1 MNQKKT
7 RYSSLIYSLAALA
20 GLIVVWQGVVL
31 FTGVPRFILPPPAL
45 VFSAF
50 VENWR
55 LITDHGLVTFTEV
68 VLGLIIGIILGIAT
82 ALQLEI
88 SPTARLF
95 LRPILVFSQAIP
107 VFALAPVLTLW
118 LGYGLISKVT
128 MAVLIIYFPV
138 TSAFFDGLRKTPSG
152 LLDLAKVMQATN
164 LRTLFYLKIPAAMP
178 SLLSGIRL
186 AAVYA
191 PIGATIGEW
200 VGSSE
205 GLGYL
210 MLLANGRVKTD
221 LMFAALFTLGALSI
235 ALYGL
240 INVTINKFCFIYEN
254 SSNNDAF

>member
-1 MNQKKT
+1 M
-7 RYSSLIYSLAALA
+7 
-20 GLIVVWQGVVL
+20 
-31 FTGVPRFILPPPAL
+31 
-45 VFSAF
+45 
-50 VENWR
+50 
-55 LITDHGLVTFTEV
+55 
-68 VLGLIIGIILGIAT
+68 GIAT
-82 ALQLEI
+82 ALQLEM

-138 TSAFFDGLRKTPSG
+138 TSAFFDGLRKTPPG
-152 LLDLAKVMQATN
+152 LLDLATVMQATN

-178 SLLSGIRL
+178 SLLSGVRL

-221 LMFAALFTLGALSI
+221 IMCAA
-235 ALYGL
+235 
-240 INVTINKFCFIYEN
+240 
-254 SSNNDAF
+254 